1 MTDVNERPLRS
12 LLFAPG
18 DHARRLERVADFGA
32 DAIVL
37 DLEDAV
43 ADARKTI
50 ARTMVREA
58 LPTYPEDLFVIVRV
72 NSTGTGRTQ
81 EDVEAVLCAD
91 ADALML
97 PKIEDPSEWAMID
110 GWMAA
115 AEQAQGLPV
124 GSVRL
129 IGLVETAKAMINLDA
144 ICAAA
149 PERVISIGFGAGD
162 FTVDLGIDLTSD
174 GREIL
179 YARSRIIIAAR
190 AAGLAAPFDGP
201 FLDLSDMDALVAD
214 TKLSRQLGFQGRV
227 IVYPPQVEPAHRAYS
242 DLTDAE
248 LDLVTKVV
256 DQFEAALENGLAS
269 IQVEGRFV
277 DYPIYY
283 RAKKKLR
290 NYNALRG
297 IA

>member
-1 MTDVNERPLRS
+1 MTDRNERPLRS

-18 DHARRLERVADFGA
+18 NHARRLERVADFGA

-43 ADARKTI
+43 ADSEKTI
-50 ARTMVREA
+50 ARKMVREA
-58 LPTYPEDLFVIVRV
+58 LPTYPEDLFVVVRV
-72 NSTGTGRTQ
+72 NSTGTGRTK
-81 EDVEAVLCAD
+81 EDVDAVLCAD

-97 PKIEDPSEWAMID
+97 PKIEDPAEWKLVD
-110 GWMAA
+110 EWMTA

-124 GSVRL
+124 GSVQL
-129 IGLVETAKAMINLDA
+129 IGLVETAKAMIVLEEIA
-144 ICAAA
+144 QAA
-149 PERVISIGFGAGD
+149 PERVLTIGFGAGD

-179 YARSRIIIAAR
+179 YARSRIVVAAR
-190 AAGLAAPFDGP
+190 AAGLAQPFDGP
-201 FLDLSDMDALVAD
+201 FLDLQDFDALVAD
-214 TKLSRQLGFQGRV
+214 TRLSRQLGFQGRV
-227 IVYPPQVEPAHRAYS
+227 IVYPPQVEHAHRAYS
-242 DLTDAE
+242 DLTPAE
-248 LDLVTKVV
+248 VELVTNIVE
-256 DQFEAALENGLAS
+256 QFEEAEKSGLAS
-269 IQVEGRFV
+269 IQVDGRFV

-297 IA
+297 TA